1 MCLVSCLVPYLLCQY
16 MGMCLCG
23 VSGWVYQVSSVLQYI
38 AVSLQSVGMRVSSV
52 KCLMSCPIICV
63 LSCPIVCVVSIQM
76 CLCWGSSVKSLL
88 SVGVECIKCQVS
100 SLLSHNMFLLCHC
113 TTGMCLCGVSG
124 WEWWVSGV
132 MSQHTDTLVTAP
144 RLTEPHCQWSPHIRP
159 VPRSPYTL
167 THNITLEFSNI
178 YIHVVHQFH
187 HNIPVPSFFCN
198 SVIAY

>member
-1 MCLVSCLVPYLLCQY
+1 MCLCWASWWEWWVSSLSCPISNMCLVSCLVPYLLCHY

-88 SVGVECIKCQVS
+88 SVGLSVSSVKCQVS
-100 SLLSHNMFLLCHC
+100 CPIIC
-113 TTGMCLCGVSG
+113 
-124 WEWWVSGV
+124 
-132 MSQHTDTLVTAP
+132 
-144 RLTEPHCQWSPHIRP
+144 
-159 VPRSPYTL
+159 
-167 THNITLEFSNI
+167 
-178 YIHVVHQFH
+178 
-187 HNIPVPSFFCN
+187 FFCVTVLRCV
-198 SVIAY
+198 SAECRVESDECPA